1 MCMCV
6 CVRVPHIMC
15 IYTHN
20 GVLLSHKKEQNNV
33 ICATWMDLEIII
45 LSEVRERERFDI
57 TYVWILKS
65 DTGELIYKQKYIH
78 RHRKQTY
85 GYQRG

>member
-1 MCMCV
+1 
-6 CVRVPHIMC
+6 
-15 IYTHN
+15 
-20 GVLLSHKKEQNNV
+20 
-33 ICATWMDLEIII
+33 MDLEIII